1 MNNFDEEAFVREM
14 QHKETMNKQR
24 ADAIRITQE
33 IPYNHYEI
41 KDDNNEKLIRSDA
54 RLGK

>member
-14 QHKETMNKQR
+14 QHKEKMNKQR
-24 ADAIRITQE
+24 ADVIRITQE

-41 KDDNNEKLIRSDA
+41 KDDNNE
-54 RLGK
+54 